1 MKVILNESF
10 LNWLL
15 EKKDIL
21 LLEMPNDEYEMS
33 AKEWAD
39 FYIESKGEAVP
50 FLTSQK
56 DLEHVKYFLENID
69 LHHLSLY
76 LL

>member
-10 LNWLL
+10 LSWML

-21 LLEMPNDEYEMS
+21 LLEMPNEEYEMT

-39 FYIESKGEAVP
+39 VYVDSKGEAVP
-50 FLTSQK
+50 FLTSTK
-56 DLEHVKYFLENID
+56 DLEAVKYFLETD
-69 LHHLSLY
+69 LYNLSLY